1 MFFLKFESI
10 IIYEFKYIKF
20 NYLNF
25 FFLMDNK
32 IIKEPNIEDKILL
45 NQFYTSL
52 YKLLLRE
59 YYSKT
64 INPFFCLKLL
74 IQLVHSKI
82 TDKLKYKCAVLL
94 FSILEKL
101 SVNEKM
107 QENIIPIIND
117 MLDNVLTRKADYP
130 IIIDYAVLLVRTKN
144 FSKAIMNLQTFS
156 NENRFM
162 NCGEIIFYKS
172 LIEYFIEGKM
182 EVNLFIKSICRA
194 IPLIK
199 NNSYIFYDFLLDF
212 LSQKMLLKELKE
224 IINKNEYI
232 NIYLK
237 NNKDKF
243 NYYKVLISSLDD
255 IVEDD
260 SEKKNIINFALSLD
274 EHFSNFGLIEKFK
287 EMVEIYYLENSSDNN
302 NIIEIEVEKK
312 IFLIEKFKLIDEKLI
327 IDYLKFLVTY
337 FQFNPFDLKVFLF
350 IIELFDEFD
359 IIIYSEKKKLFVKEK
374 YFESF
379 KYLMISFYKNL
390 LYSILKKKIKNIVQ
404 NSIRKGE
411 CIEYEK
417 IERILIVLN
426 KTKKIITGDIFL
438 EINQELKKNIF
449 KIEFINFINKIKI

>member
-1 MFFLKFESI
+1 
-10 IIYEFKYIKF
+10 
-20 NYLNF
+20 
-25 FFLMDNK
+25 MDNK
-32 IIKEPNIEDKILL
+32 IIKEQNIEDKILL

-130 IIIDYAVLLVRTKN
+130 IILDYAVFLVRTKN
-144 FSKAIMNLQTFS
+144 PTKAIMNLQTFS
-156 NENRFM
+156 TENRFM

-172 LIEYFIEGKM
+172 LIEYFIEGKIQD
-182 EVNLFIKSICRA
+182 NLFIKNLCRA

-199 NNSYIFYDFLLDF
+199 NNSYMFYDFLLDF

-224 IINKNEYI
+224 IITKNEYI

-237 NNKDKF
+237 NHKDKS
-243 NYYKVLISSLDD
+243 NYYQTLISSLDD
-255 IVEDD
+255 IVEEN
-260 SEKKNIINFALSLD
+260 SEKKNILNFRLCLD
-274 EHFSNFGLIEKFK
+274 EYFSNFGLIEKFK
-287 EMVEIYYLENSSDNN
+287 EMVEIYYIENSSNN
-302 NIIEIEVEKK
+302 NVVEIDFEKK

-327 IDYLKFLVTY
+327 ISYLKFLITY
-337 FQFNPFDLKVFLF
+337 FQFNPFDLKIFFFVN
-350 IIELFDEFD
+350 ELFDEFD
-359 IIIYSEKKKLFVKEK
+359 IIIYSEKKKLFINEDN
-374 YFESF
+374 FESF
-379 KYLMISFYKNL
+379 KYIMINFYKNL
-390 LYSILKKKIKNIVQ
+390 IYSILKKKIKNLVQ
-404 NSIRKGE
+404 NSIKKGE
-411 CIEYEK
+411 FNQYEK
-417 IERILIVLN
+417 IERILIIIN
-426 KTKKIITGDIFL
+426 KTKKIITGEKFI
-438 EINQELKKNIF
+438 EINKLLKNNIYKK
-449 KIEFINFINKIKI
+449 KIYKLY